1 MTVLVT
7 GGAGYIGSQ
16 TVRHLQAAGRDVVVL
31 DSMEFGNR
39 DAVPGIPLVEAD
51 IADTAAVERT
61 VREHRVDAVI
71 HFAAYKAAGE
81 SMELPGRYFDNNVV
95 KTVALLAALD
105 ACDVRR
111 VVFSSSCS
119 VYGTPTI
126 LPVDEQHPLAPES
139 PYAESKLIVERMLSW
154 YDKCRDT
161 GSVSLRYFNAAGA
174 TLDGQ
179 FGEDWRVTL
188 NLVPLVMKAAV
199 GITPDVKV
207 FGTDYDTPDGT
218 AIRDYV
224 HVIDLAD
231 AHVRAIDHLERG
243 GDSTVVNLGT
253 GKGSSVFEV
262 IDVANR
268 VSGREIAVE
277 KLGRRAGDPV
287 AVYADL
293 ERAHDGARLDTAV
306 RHRRDH
312 RERVEVALLAPGRVP
327 ILKRSVRVRRGRTS
341 RGARPGQPSRAASRC
356 TRPGPCRYASAG
368 TDRCAGTARS

>member
-31 DSMEFGNR
+31 DSMEFGHR
-39 DAVPGIPLVEAD
+39 GSVPGVPIVEAD
-51 IADTAAVERT
+51 IADSDTVART
-61 VREHRVDAVI
+61 VREHGVDAVI

-95 KTVALLAALD
+95 KTVALLATLD

-179 FGEDWRVTL
+179 FGEDWGLTL

-243 GDSTVVNLGT
+243 GHSTVVNLGT
-253 GKGSSVFEV
+253 GEGSSVLEV
-262 IDVANR
+262 IYVANR
-268 VSGREIAVE
+268 VSGREIPVE

-293 ERAHDGARLDTAV
+293 RRA
-306 RHRRDH
+306 RDVLGWTPQFGID
-312 RERVEVALLAPGRVP
+312 EIIE
-327 ILKRSVRVRRGRTS
+327 
-341 RGARPGQPSRAASRC
+341 
-356 TRPGPCRYASAG
+356 SAWKWHSSHPNG
-368 TDRCAGTARS
+368 YES

>member
-1 MTVLVT
+1 M
-7 GGAGYIGSQ
+7 
-16 TVRHLQAAGRDVVVL
+16 
-31 DSMEFGNR
+31 
-39 DAVPGIPLVEAD
+39 
-51 IADTAAVERT
+51 
-61 VREHRVDAVI
+61 REHGVDAVI

-253 GKGSSVFEV
+253 GTGSSVFEV

-268 VSGREIAVE
+268 VSGREIPVE

-293 ERAHDGARLDTAV
+293 PPRRRCARLDDRSSASTRSSRARGSGTRTHPDGYHV
-306 RHRRDH
+306 
-312 RERVEVALLAPGRVP
+312 LSG
-327 ILKRSVRVRRGRTS
+327 SVRVRRGRTS
-341 RGARPGQPSRAASRC
+341 RAARPARPSRAARRC
-356 TRPGPCRYASAG
+356 TRPGPCRSASAG
-368 TDRCAGTARS
+368 TGRCAGTARS